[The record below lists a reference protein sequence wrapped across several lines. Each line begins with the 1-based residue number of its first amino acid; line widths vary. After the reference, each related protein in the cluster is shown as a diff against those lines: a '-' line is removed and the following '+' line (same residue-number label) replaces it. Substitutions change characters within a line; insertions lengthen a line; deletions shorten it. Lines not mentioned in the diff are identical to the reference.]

1 MSDDITTGMSDD
13 ITTGPYPGTYAL
25 TTPDKPAVIRAE
37 DGAVLTYRD
46 LNDRSNRLA
55 QFLFAQGL
63 RRGDH
68 IALFMENNL
77 HYHEVVWAA
86 MRSGLYITAIN
97 RYLTVDETA
106 YIVNDCAA
114 RVLITSAARADVVAP
129 LLTHIPTCKIRLMIG
144 GIVPGW
150 DAYEATVAPFSA
162 EPLAEQWAGEIM
174 LYSSGT
180 TGRPKGIKRA
190 LPDAKIYDNTS
201 ALGVFTAAYGFND
214 TMVYLSPAP
223 LYHAAPLVFN
233 LATQRMGGTVVMMS
247 RFEPEAALAD
257 IERYHV
263 THSQWVPTMFVRMLK
278 LPDAERTK
286 YDLSRHKMAIHAA
299 APCPVE
305 VKRQMIDWWGPIVE
319 EYYAGTEGNGQT
331 MIGSAEWLAH
341 PGSVGRAKLGVVHIC
356 DDDGKDMPVGEPGL
370 IYFERDAVPF
380 QYHNDP
386 EKTRRAQHPLH
397 ENWSALGDV
406 GYLDAE
412 GYLYLTDRRAFMIIS
427 GGVNIYPQA
436 IEDALV
442 THPKLRDAAVIGVPD
457 AEMGESVK
465 AIVELADGYTP
476 GPEIAAEL
484 TEYLRHRVARYMVPK
499 TIDFIDEMPR
509 LPTGKLYKQA
519 LRDRYAS

>member
-1 MSDDITTGMSDD
+1 MSDD

-55 QFLFAQGL
+55 QFLAARGL

-77 HYHEVVWAA
+77 RYHEVVWAA

-97 RYLTVDETA
+97 RYLTVDEAA
-106 YIVNDCAA
+106 YIINDCAA
-114 RVLITSAARADVVAP
+114 RVLITSRARGDVVGP
-129 LLTHIPTCKIRLMIG
+129 LLNHIPECKIRLMIDG
-144 GIVPGW
+144 ALPGW
-150 DAYEATVAPFSA
+150 DAYETTIEAFPATAVD
-162 EPLAEQWAGEIM
+162 EQWAGEVM

-180 TGRPKGIKRA
+180 TGRPKGIKRP
-190 LPDAKIYDNTS
+190 LPEAKIYENS
-201 ALGVFTAAYGFND
+201 GALGVFTAAYGFTSD
-214 TMVYLSPAP
+214 MVYLSPAP

-233 LATQRMGGTVVMMS
+233 LATQRMGGTVIMMS

-257 IERYHV
+257 IERYRV

-278 LPDAERTK
+278 LPDAERAR
-286 YDLSRHKMAIHAA
+286 YDLSSHTMAIHAA

-305 VKRQMIDWWGPIVE
+305 VKRAMIAWWGPIIE

-331 MIGSAEWLAH
+331 MIGSAEWLTH
-341 PGSVGRAKLGVVHIC
+341 PGSVGRAKLGVIHIC
-356 DDDGKDMPVGEPGL
+356 DDDGAEMQIGETGL

-380 QYHNDP
+380 AYHNDP

-397 ENWSALGDV
+397 ETWSALGDV

-412 GYLYLTDRRAFMIIS
+412 GYLYLTDRKAFMIIS

-436 IEDALV
+436 IEDALI

-465 AIVELADGYTP
+465 AIVELADGVVDDD
-476 GPEIAAEL
+476 ALVAEL
-484 TEYLRHRVARYMVPK
+484 TAYLRHRVARYMVPK
-499 TIDFIDEMPR
+499 SIDFIDEMPR

-519 LRDRYAS
+519 LRDRYVS